1 MVEER
6 RKGEGVREGESER
19 EVELAKGCGDD
30 RLGEAAVRERVRE
43 RENRVRELKQRM
55 GSENNNN
62 R

>member
-6 RKGEGVREGESER
+6 GRGEGER
-19 EVELAKGCGDD
+19 EVESAKGCDD
-30 RLGEAAVRERVRE
+30 NRLGEAVVRERVRE